1 MSEEKFEYV
10 DKLSVDLTIA
20 KASIELSQRVDVLLK
35 ILEQERA
42 HGYSEGLAAVALDRR
57 ALDQRKWVKLT
68 EEEIGELY
76 RMGWKNNMDFARAIE
91 FALEKKNGAHD
102 ELREC
107 VKEFFQKYLNIR
119 EESDSG
125 RMFAPVQVSSVRSML
140 VEPLGELLEKMRALS
155 GAERPTPYNPDDY

>member
-10 DKLSVDLTIA
+10 DKLRVDLTMA
-20 KASIELSQRVDVLLK
+20 KASIELTQRVNVLLN

-42 HGYSEGLAAVALDRR
+42 HGYSEGLAAV

-91 FALEKKNGAHD
+91 FALEKKNGH
-102 ELREC
+102 
-107 VKEFFQKYLNIR
+107 
-119 EESDSG
+119 
-125 RMFAPVQVSSVRSML
+125 
-140 VEPLGELLEKMRALS
+140 
-155 GAERPTPYNPDDY
+155 

>member
-10 DKLSVDLTIA
+10 DKLRVDLTMA
-20 KASIELSQRVDVLLK
+20 KASIELTQRVNVLLN

-91 FALEKKNGAHD
+91 FALEKKNGH
-102 ELREC
+102 
-107 VKEFFQKYLNIR
+107 
-119 EESDSG
+119 
-125 RMFAPVQVSSVRSML
+125 
-140 VEPLGELLEKMRALS
+140 
-155 GAERPTPYNPDDY
+155 